1 MKKAINNIIL
11 TVIFAG
17 LLSGCGSGAS
27 DVVQDTSE
35 ADSQEISVDAGG
47 ILDPSAVLNLSIK
60 DNSLDAYSA
69 AGRAALQPEKL
80 ENEGGG
86 MANSVLGVTGAY
98 HFKKHVLSTA
108 AESWDEVLF
117 VTGEGKA
124 NSERYEVKD
133 QLWGI
138 GQVVGTDHYVVFSV
152 RVQEDGEYQ
161 YFLAERDEDHEYIR
175 EFPLNF
181 LSGEVSEVTSSS
193 PEGSTWYGIST

>member
-17 LLSGCGSGAS
+17 LLSGCGSGSS

-86 MANSVLGVTGAY
+86 MAKSVLGVTGAY
-98 HFKKHVLSTA
+98 H
-108 AESWDEVLF
+108 
-117 VTGEGKA
+117 
-124 NSERYEVKD
+124 
-133 QLWGI
+133 
-138 GQVVGTDHYVVFSV
+138 
-152 RVQEDGEYQ
+152 
-161 YFLAERDEDHEYIR
+161 
-175 EFPLNF
+175 
-181 LSGEVSEVTSSS
+181 
-193 PEGSTWYGIST
+193 

>member
-1 MKKAINNIIL
+1 MPFFDIGFLKYAKRRRSLMKKAINNIIL

-17 LLSGCGSGAS
+17 LLSGCGSGSS

-117 VTGEGKA
+117 VTGK
-124 NSERYEVKD
+124 
-133 QLWGI
+133 Q
-138 GQVVGTDHYVVFSV
+138 
-152 RVQEDGEYQ
+152 
-161 YFLAERDEDHEYIR
+161 IR
-175 EFPLNF
+175 NA
-181 LSGEVSEVTSSS
+181 TR
-193 PEGSTWYGIST
+193 

>member
-11 TVIFAG
+11 IVLFAG
-17 LLSGCGSGAS
+17 LLCGCGEGSGAS
-27 DVVQDTSE
+27 DAVQDISKVE
-35 ADSQEISVDAGG
+35 SQEISAGAG
-47 ILDPSAVLNLSIK
+47 DILDPFAVMNLSLK

-86 MANSVLGVTGAY
+86 MERSVLGVTGAY

-117 VTGEGKA
+117 ITGEGKA
-124 NSERYEVKD
+124 ISERYEVKD

-175 EFPLNF
+175 EFP
-181 LSGEVSEVTSSS
+181 
-193 PEGSTWYGIST
+193 